1 VRKAIRENH
10 LLAHREVYDF
20 LEWRTSNGCAT
31 CRPAINYYLLSTWP
45 REAVD
50 DPQSRFVNERVHAN
64 IQKDNT
70 FSVIPQMKGCVTN
83 ASELR
88 RIADVVDKYQ
98 IPMVKVTG
106 GQRIDLLG
114 VKKEDLPRVWEDL
127 GMKSGHAYGKSIR
140 TVKTCVGSEFCRFGT
155 QNSTQMGIDLET
167 MLANMWSPHKVKL
180 AVSGCPRNCAEAGIK
195 DVGVIAVDSG
205 WELYVGGNGGIKTE
219 VAQFLAKV
227 KTSDDVKEY
236 SGAFLQ
242 LYREEAYYLDR
253 TVHYMARVG
262 LDYIKQKVVEDAA
275 NRKALYER
283 LLYSLEGLPDPWAA
297 RIGGMQKHEYIPLKV
312 VA

>member
-1 VRKAIRENH
+1 
-10 LLAHREVYDF
+10 
-20 LEWRTSNGCAT
+20 
-31 CRPAINYYLLSTWP
+31 
-45 REAVD
+45 
-50 DPQSRFVNERVHAN
+50 
-64 IQKDNT
+64 
-70 FSVIPQMKGCVTN
+70 
-83 ASELR
+83 
-88 RIADVVDKYQ
+88 
-98 IPMVKVTG
+98 
-106 GQRIDLLG
+106 
-114 VKKEDLPRVWEDL
+114 
-127 GMKSGHAYGKSIR
+127 
-140 TVKTCVGSEFCRFGT
+140 
-155 QNSTQMGIDLET
+155 
-167 MLANMWSPHKVKL
+167 MWSPHKVKL

>member
-1 VRKAIRENH
+1 
-10 LLAHREVYDF
+10 
-20 LEWRTSNGCAT
+20 
-31 CRPAINYYLLSTWP
+31 
-45 REAVD
+45 
-50 DPQSRFVNERVHAN
+50 
-64 IQKDNT
+64 
-70 FSVIPQMKGCVTN
+70 MKGGVTTPD
-83 ASELR
+83 ELR
-88 RIADVVDKYQ
+88 RIADVADKYH

-114 VKKEDLPRVWEDL
+114 VKKEDLVDVWKDL
-127 GMKSGHAYGKSIR
+127 GMQSGHAYGKSIR

-227 KTSDDVKEY
+227 KTADEVKEY
-236 SGAFLQ
+236 TGAFLQ
-242 LYREEAYYLDR
+242 LYREEAHYLDR
-253 TVHYMARVG
+253 TVHYIARVG
-262 LDYIKQKVVEDAA
+262 LDYVKRKIVDDAA
-275 NRKALYER
+275 NRQALYER
-283 LLYSLEGLPDPWAA
+283 LLYALEGLPDPWQA
-297 RIGGMQKHEYIPLKV
+297 RIGGQHEREYIPLKV
-312 VA
+312 IA

>member
-1 VRKAIRENH
+1 
-10 LLAHREVYDF
+10 
-20 LEWRTSNGCAT
+20 
-31 CRPAINYYLLSTWP
+31 
-45 REAVD
+45 
-50 DPQSRFVNERVHAN
+50 
-64 IQKDNT
+64 
-70 FSVIPQMKGCVTN
+70 
-83 ASELR
+83 
-88 RIADVVDKYQ
+88 
-98 IPMVKVTG
+98 
-106 GQRIDLLG
+106 
-114 VKKEDLPRVWEDL
+114 
-127 GMKSGHAYGKSIR
+127 MKSGHAYGKSIR

-219 VAQFLAKV
+219 VAQFLVKV
-227 KTSDDVKEY
+227 KTADEVKEY

-253 TVHYMARVG
+253 TVHYIARVG
-262 LDYIKQKVVEDAA
+262 LDYVKQKVVDDAA

-283 LLYSLEGLPDPWAA
+283 LLYSLEGLPDPWEA
-297 RIGGMQKHEYIPLKV
+297 RIGGVQKQEYIPLKI